1 MHDFSLLIADWYRQN
16 KRDLPW
22 RKTKDPYLIWL
33 SEIILQ
39 QTRIEQG
46 LRYFDTFK
54 QNYPTIHDL
63 AEANE
68 QQVLN
73 DWQGLGYY
81 SRARNLHATAK
92 YVSIELNGRF
102 PQTHDEIIKLKGV
115 GPYTAAAIS
124 SFAFNESKAVVDG
137 NVYRFISRLFDIDQA
152 IDSTQGKK
160 RFQEIADQL
169 IQEVN
174 PSIHNQAMM
183 EMGSLV
189 CKPTP
194 LCGQCPVSHKCLA
207 LEAKTVRDRPVKEK
221 KTKVRKRYFH
231 YLIFESEGRI
241 AIEQRTGK
249 DIWQHLFQF
258 PLLETD
264 SKEIPDLSAYS
275 VIHQSDSIKHILSH
289 QHIFATFYHIDGLPK
304 KLEKG
309 VKIIHKRELQDHPLP
324 RIIDRY
330 LEEQVTR

>member
-207 LEAKTVRDRPVKEK
+207 LEAKTVRDRPVKEQKTKSFTRQNQNLESRGKHFLILKK
-221 KTKVRKRYFH
+221 KTAKSRSDDFK
-231 YLIFESEGRI
+231 SE
-241 AIEQRTGK
+241 
-249 DIWQHLFQF
+249 
-258 PLLETD
+258 
-264 SKEIPDLSAYS
+264 
-275 VIHQSDSIKHILSH
+275 
-289 QHIFATFYHIDGLPK
+289 
-304 KLEKG
+304 
-309 VKIIHKRELQDHPLP
+309 
-324 RIIDRY
+324 
-330 LEEQVTR
+330 